1 MVSGCSGS
9 GGERCLPE
17 KQGSVGGVRAQ
28 LKDKV
33 KGTFGEITSSG
44 DFGGVGPCLPEGVSG
59 DKKQWDV
66 RMQKGI
72 CGTYRE

>member
-1 MVSGCSGS
+1 MVSGCSGWR
-9 GGERCLPE
+9 GERCLPE
-17 KQGSVGGVRAQ
+17 KQGSVGRVRAQ

-33 KGTFGEITSSG
+33 KGMFGEITSSG
-44 DFGGVGPCLPEGVSG
+44 DFGDVGPCLPEGVSG

-66 RMQKGI
+66 RKQKGI